1 MYTSY
6 FGFKENPFNLTPDPR
21 YLFLSTHHREALDH
35 MLYGVNERKGFIVIT
50 GGIGTGKT
58 TLCRAFLRQLET
70 SIKSAL
76 ILNSF
81 ITEQELL
88 ETIIEE
94 FGMDPSWGA
103 GTKKE
108 CIDKINE
115 FLLHTFSQGGNAVL
129 VLDEAQNLSPTVL
142 EQIRMLSNLETEK
155 EKLIQIV
162 FVGQPELK
170 DLLSSSSMQ
179 QLNERIVVRFEL
191 RPLDHK
197 DVRGYVEHRLVVGGG
212 RGNLRFA
219 NSAITAIY
227 KYSQGIPRRI
237 NAVCDRALL
246 IAYVNEKHTISGAI
260 VAKAIDEIRGDL
272 ALKGRARDWSFKR
285 AISSTMLVLLLI
297 MVAGFA
303 GWYFRYDFLDFFSP
317 TMRSIPAGVRYVPIP
332 IQEPKPEKEEAESLF
347 LDEKSSLAGLFDLYY
362 ANVEESRD
370 AVGDGHVGLVF
381 FSMEPDRCT
390 LFKKPFRVQ
399 VPLSPTSSSASS
411 RYLLIREI
419 TEAGAIAVDAVGKDR
434 PVSREF
440 LLDHWGQRVSWIYPF
455 ENSRPELMRGMSGPD
470 VSEIQR
476 MLKGAGYKVEPTGI
490 FDEATFLEVIRFQ
503 RRCGLMSDGIVG
515 RRTKALL
522 CQMTN

>member
-58 TLCRAFLRQLET
+58 TLCRAFLSQLEN

-76 ILNSF
+76 IFNSF

-88 ETIIEE
+88 ETVVEE
-94 FGMDPSWGA
+94 FGIDPSAAA
-103 GTKKE
+103 GTRKE
-108 CIDKINE
+108 SIDKINE
-115 FLLHTFSQGGNAVL
+115 FLLQGFSQGGNAVL
-129 VLDEAQNLSPTVL
+129 VIDEAQNLSPTVL

-162 FVGQPELK
+162 LVGQPELK
-170 DLLSSSSMQ
+170 DLLTSYSMR

-191 RPLDHK
+191 KTLDHK

-212 RGNLRFA
+212 KGDLRFT
-219 NSAITAIY
+219 NSAFASIY
-227 KYSQGIPRRI
+227 KYSQGNPRRI

-246 IAYVNEKHTISGAI
+246 IAYANEKHTISRAI
-260 VAKAIDEIRGDL
+260 VAKAIADIRGDL
-272 ALKGRARDWSFKR
+272 TPKGEAKGWSLRR
-285 AISSTMLVLLLI
+285 AISSALLILLLI

-303 GWYFRYDFLDFFSP
+303 GWNFRDHFLEFFSSKIK
-317 TMRSIPAGVRYVPIP
+317 SIPASMRDVPSS
-332 IQEPKPEKEEAESLF
+332 EPAATKETVAPLF
-347 LDEKSSLAGLFDLYY
+347 LDEKSSLAGLFDLYS
-362 ANVEESRD
+362 AKAGEGSGSL
-370 AVGDGHVGLVF
+370 GDGHLGLVF
-381 FSMEPDRCT
+381 YTMEPEYCT
-390 LFKKPFRVQ
+390 MFKKPFRVHL
-399 VPLSPTSSSASS
+399 PISPTISLTSP

-419 TEAGAIAVDAVGKDR
+419 SEEGAIVVDTRGKER
-434 PVSREF
+434 PVSSEF

-455 ENSRPELMRGMSGPD
+455 ENNRTELMRGMSGPD
-470 VSEIQR
+470 VLEVQR
-476 MLKGAGYKVEPTGI
+476 MLNEIGYQVEPTEV
-490 FDEATFLEVIRFQ
+490 FDEATFLGVIRFQ
-503 RRCGLMSDGIVG
+503 KRCGLMSDGIVG

-522 CQMTN
+522 YQMTN

>member
-58 TLCRAFLRQLET
+58 TLCRAFLSQLGG

-76 ILNSF
+76 IFNSF

-88 ETIIEE
+88 KTIIEE
-94 FGMDPSWGA
+94 FGVDESAGA
-103 GTKKE
+103 GTRKE
-108 CIDKINE
+108 CIDQINE
-115 FLLHTFSQGGNAVL
+115 FLLRTFSQGGNAVL
-129 VLDEAQNLSPTVL
+129 VLDEAQNLSSIVL

-155 EKLIQIV
+155 EKLIQV
-162 FVGQPELK
+162 VLVGQPELK
-170 DLLSSSSMQ
+170 DLLTSSSMQ
-179 QLNERIVVRFEL
+179 QLNERIVVRFDL

-212 RGNLRFA
+212 RGDLRFA
-219 NSAITAIY
+219 NSAFSAIY
-227 KYSQGIPRRI
+227 KYSKGIPRRI

-246 IAYVNEKHTISGAI
+246 IAYVNEKHSISREI
-260 VAKAIDEIRGDL
+260 VAKAVDEIRGDL
-272 ALKGRARDWSFKR
+272 ALKGRARDWSLRR
-285 AISSTMLVLLLI
+285 AISSTVLVLLLI

-303 GWYFRYDFLDFFSP
+303 GWSFRYDFLGFFSP
-317 TMRSIPAGVRYVPIP
+317 SLKSIPAGPRDIP
-332 IQEPKPEKEEAESLF
+332 LQEPKPEKEAAEPLF

-362 ANVEESRD
+362 AK
-370 AVGDGHVGLVF
+370 VGEGTGLVGERHLSLVF
-381 FSMEPDRCT
+381 FMMEPDRYAW
-390 LFKKPFRVQ
+390 FRKPFRVQ
-399 VPLSPTSSSASS
+399 VPLSPAPSSASS
-411 RYLLIREI
+411 HYLLIREI
-419 TEAGAIAVDAVGKDR
+419 TEAGVIAVDAGGQDR

-470 VSEIQR
+470 VSEVQL
-476 MLKGAGYKVEPTGI
+476 MLKEIGYQVEPTGI

-503 RRCGLMSDGIVG
+503 RRCGLMSDGIAG

-522 CQMTN
+522 YQMTN